1 MVEMIRE
8 EDNKQIPTK
17 NSIFSFQRAGILAIL
32 FILLYAGL
40 WIGLGF
46 NRNIQAAISFIMVT
60 VAYLAVTI
68 ILYFTTRSI
77 KSSEKRLKTA
87 WKFLMWSVLVSLLG
101 NSFWILSLL
110 LNQNPTT
117 SFAEVLYVL
126 FYPLFLIGILLFPS
140 SKKTQIQ
147 QLKHYFD
154 LIIIIFSFILMFWI
168 YLLAPGFK
176 NFSGNFSNL
185 LIMLSYVIGGLV
197 MVFAMF
203 DLLLNR
209 LKEDM
214 HGPVVLLLSSTI
226 ILLITNS
233 IYIYQF
239 IHNSYFSGDPSDI
252 GWIIG
257 YLFIGLAGVSQLN
270 NQKIRLDILIEI
282 SSNIYR
288 NYSFTSYLAIAGV
301 SVGYISLIWAYNT
314 NSSDLYFLEL
324 GIGVLIILVVARQFI
339 SINENKNLYKQAQ
352 NEIAL
357 RKEISKNLTDSELAY
372 RTIFENTGTA
382 TVIIDEDD
390 VIALSNTEFEKLSG
404 YKKEDI
410 EDKKSWKEFVVEDD
424 IEPMH
429 KHNQI
434 RIQENE
440 PDPRNYEFRFVNKN
454 AEIKNVYAVA
464 VLIPGSNSSLI
475 SLLDVTDQK
484 NAEYEIK
491 RSLQEKEILLKEIH
505 HRVKNNLTVIS
516 SLLNLQSRYIKDKDD
531 LKMFMESQ
539 SRAKSMAI
547 IHQKLY
553 SSSDLKHIDFDD
565 YIKTLAR
572 DIFDVYVQNPSE
584 INMFFDVEDIKLD
597 INTSIPLGLILNEL
611 LTNTLKYAF
620 PNNESGVS
628 KNLDGKVTVKLH
640 RRDEG
645 YRLIVEDN
653 GVGLPDDFDL
663 NNSSSLGMQLIN
675 TLTQQ
680 IDGHVSYCSDNGT
693 RFIIDFKDNL
703 YS

>member
-1 MVEMIRE
+1 MITE
-8 EDNKQIPTK
+8 EDNKQTPTK
-17 NSIFSFQRAGILAIL
+17 NYTLSFQRAGILTVL
-32 FILLYAGL
+32 FLLLYIGL
-40 WIGLGF
+40 WFGLGF
-46 NRNIQAAISFIMVT
+46 NRYTQAAISFIMVSI
-60 VAYLAVTI
+60 AYLAVTI
-68 ILYFTTRSI
+68 ILYFTTKSI
-77 KSSEKRLKTA
+77 YSSEKRLKAA
-87 WKFLMWSVLVSLLG
+87 WGFLTCAVLVSFLG
-101 NSFWILSLL
+101 NLFWIFSILS
-110 LNQNPTT
+110 NQNPTT
-117 SFAEVLYVL
+117 SFAEVLYIL
-126 FYPLFLIGILLFPS
+126 FYPLFLIGVLLFPS

-176 NFSGNFSNL
+176 NFSGNFINL
-185 LIMLSYVIGGLV
+185 VIMLSYVIGGLAL
-197 MVFAMF
+197 VFAMF

-214 HGPVVLLLSSTI
+214 HGPVVLLLSSTL

-257 YLFIGLAGVSQLN
+257 YLLIGLAGVSQLN
-270 NQKIRLDILIEI
+270 NQKIKLDILIEI

-288 NYSFTSYLAIAGV
+288 NYSFTSYLAVAGV
-301 SVGYISLIWAYNT
+301 SVGYFSLIWAYNT

-324 GIGVLIILVVARQFI
+324 GVGVLIILVVARQFV

-352 NEIAL
+352 TEIAL
-357 RKEISKNLTDSELAY
+357 RKEISKNLKDSELAY

-390 VIALSNTEFEKLSG
+390 VIVLSNTEFEKLSG
-404 YKKEDI
+404 YKKEEI
-410 EDKKSWKEFVVEDD
+410 EDKKSWKEFVIDD
-424 IEPMH
+424 DLEPMQRY
-429 KHNQI
+429 NQV
-434 RIQENE
+434 RILENE
-440 PDPRNYEFRFVNKN
+440 PDPQNYEFKLKNKN
-454 AEIKNVYAVA
+454 GEIKNVHAV
-464 VLIPGSNSSLI
+464 VVIMPGSNSSLI
-475 SLLDVTDQK
+475 SLLDITVQK
-484 NAEYEIK
+484 NAEDEIK
-491 RSLQEKEILLKEIH
+491 RSLHEKEILLKEIH

-553 SSSDLKHIDFDD
+553 SSRDLKHIDFDD
-565 YIKTLAR
+565 YIKTLSK

-620 PNNESGVS
+620 PHNEQGIS
-628 KNLDGKVTVKLH
+628 KNPEGKVTVKLH

-653 GVGLPDDFDL
+653 GVGLPDDFDMN
-663 NNSSSLGMQLIN
+663 NNSSLGLQLIK

-680 IDGHVSYCSDNGT
+680 IDGHVSYSSDNGT
-693 RFIIDFKDNL
+693 RFVIDFKDNL

>member
-1 MVEMIRE
+1 MS
-8 EDNKQIPTK
+8 K
-17 NSIFSFQRAGILAIL
+17 NFTLSFQRAGILTVL
-32 FILLYAGL
+32 FLLLYVGL

-46 NRNIQAAISFIMVT
+46 NRNTQAVVSFIMVT

-68 ILYFTTRSI
+68 ILFVTLRSI
-77 KSSEKRLKTA
+77 KPSEKRLKTA
-87 WKFLMWSVLVSLLG
+87 WGFLMLAVLVSLLG
-101 NSFWILSLL
+101 NLFWIFSVLS
-110 LNQNPTT
+110 NQNPTT
-117 SFAEVLYVL
+117 SIAEVMYVL

-154 LIIIIFSFILMFWI
+154 LIIIIFSFTLLFWI

-176 NFSGNFSNL
+176 NFSGNLNYL
-185 LIMLSYVIGGLV
+185 LLMLAYVIGSLTL
-197 MVFAMF
+197 VFAMF

-214 HGPVVLLLSSTI
+214 HGPVVLLLSGTLV
-226 ILLITNS
+226 LLITNS
-233 IYIYQF
+233 FYIYQF

-257 YLFIGLAGVSQLN
+257 YLLVGLAGVSQFN
-270 NQKIRLDILIEI
+270 NQKIRMDILIDI

-288 NYSFTSYLAIAGV
+288 NYSFTSYLAVAGV
-301 SVGYISLIWAYNT
+301 TVGYISLIWAYNLH
-314 NSSDLYFLEL
+314 SSNLQFLEL
-324 GIGVLIILVVARQFI
+324 GIGILIILVVARQFI
-339 SINENKNLYKQAQ
+339 SINENKTLYRQAQ

-357 RKEISKNLTDSELAY
+357 RKEISKNLNDSELAY

-382 TVIIDEDD
+382 TVIIDENEI
-390 VIALSNTEFEKLSG
+390 IALANTEFEKLSG

-410 EDKKSWKEFVVEDD
+410 EDKKFWKEFVVEDD
-424 IEPMH
+424 LEPML
-429 KHNQI
+429 KYNQI
-434 RIQENE
+434 RLRENE
-440 PDPRNYEFRFVNKN
+440 PDPQNYEFRFVNKN
-454 AEIKNVYAVA
+454 GEIKNVHVVA
-464 VLIPGSNSSLI
+464 VLIPNSNSSLI
-475 SLLDVTDQK
+475 SLLDITDQK
-484 NAEYEIK
+484 NAENEIK
-491 RSLQEKEILLKEIH
+491 RSLHEKEILLKEIH

-553 SSSDLKHIDFDD
+553 SSQDLKHIDFED

-572 DIFDVYVQNPSE
+572 DIFDVYVHNPSE
-584 INMFFDVEDIKLD
+584 IHMFFDVEDIKLD

-620 PNNESGVS
+620 PNNEPGVS
-628 KNLDGKVTVKLH
+628 ENFDGKVTVKLH
-640 RRDEG
+640 KRNEG

-653 GVGLPDDFDL
+653 GVGLPEDFDL
-663 NNSSSLGMQLIN
+663 NNNSSLGMQLIN

-680 IDGHVSYCSDNGT
+680 IDGHVSYCSNNGT
-693 RFIIDFKDNL
+693 RFIIDFKDKL

>member
-1 MVEMIRE
+1 MIKE
-8 EDNKQIPTK
+8 EENKQIPTK
-17 NSIFSFQRAGILAIL
+17 NFILSFRRAGILAIL
-32 FILLYAGL
+32 FVVLYAGL
-40 WIGLGF
+40 WMGLGF
-46 NRNIQAAISFIMVT
+46 KNNIQAVISFIMVT

-68 ILYFTTRSI
+68 ILYFTTKSI
-77 KSSEKRLKTA
+77 KSSEKRLKAA
-87 WKFLMWSVLVSLLG
+87 WGFLMWSVLVSLLG
-101 NSFWILSLL
+101 NSFWILSIL

-117 SFAEVLYVL
+117 SFAEILYVL

-154 LIIIIFSFILMFWI
+154 LIIIIFCFILMFWI

-176 NFSGNFSNL
+176 NFSGDFINL
-185 LIMLSYVIGGLV
+185 LIMLSYVIGGLAL
-197 MVFAMF
+197 VFAMF

-226 ILLITNS
+226 ILLITNI

-257 YLFIGLAGVSQLN
+257 YLLIGLAGVSQLN

-314 NSSDLYFLEL
+314 SSSDLYFLEL
-324 GIGVLIILVVARQFI
+324 GIGVLIILVVARQFV

-382 TVIIDEDD
+382 TVIIDEND

-410 EDKKSWKEFVVEDD
+410 EDKKSWKKFVVEDD

-429 KHNQI
+429 KNNQI

-454 AEIKNVYAVA
+454 GEIKNVYVVA

-484 NAEYEIK
+484 NAEHEIK
-491 RSLQEKEILLKEIH
+491 KSLQEKEILLKEIH

-620 PNNESGVS
+620 PNNELGGS
-628 KNLDGKVTVKLH
+628 KNLDGKVTVQLH
-640 RRDEG
+640 RKDEG

-653 GVGLPDDFDL
+653 GVGLPEDFDL
-663 NNSSSLGMQLIN
+663 ENSSSLGIQLIN

>member
-1 MVEMIRE
+1 MIKG
-8 EDNKQIPTK
+8 DNKQITTK
-17 NSIFSFQRAGILAIL
+17 NFILSFRRAGILTIL
-32 FILLYAGL
+32 FVLLYAGL
-40 WIGLGF
+40 WMGLGF
-46 NRNIQAAISFIMVT
+46 KNNIQAVISFIMVT

-68 ILYFTTRSI
+68 ILYFTTKSI
-77 KSSEKRLKTA
+77 KSSERRLKAA
-87 WKFLMWSVLVSLLG
+87 WGFLMWSVLVSLLG
-101 NSFWILSLL
+101 NSFWILSILL
-110 LNQNPTT
+110 HQDPTT
-117 SFAEVLYVL
+117 SFAEILYVL

-154 LIIIIFSFILMFWI
+154 IIIIIFCFILMFWI

-176 NFSGNFSNL
+176 NFSGDFINL
-185 LIMLSYVIGGLV
+185 LIMLSYVIGGLAL
-197 MVFAMF
+197 VFAMF

-209 LKEDM
+209 IKEDM

-226 ILLITNS
+226 VLLITNI

-257 YLFIGLAGVSQLN
+257 YLLIGLAGVSQLN

-314 NSSDLYFLEL
+314 SSSDLYFLEL
-324 GIGVLIILVVARQFI
+324 GIGVLIILVVARQFV

-382 TVIIDEDD
+382 TVIIDEND
-390 VIALSNTEFEKLSG
+390 VIALSNTEFEKLSC

-429 KHNQI
+429 KNNQI

-440 PDPRNYEFRFVNKN
+440 PDPQNYEFRFVNKN
-454 AEIKNVYAVA
+454 GEIKNVYAVA

-484 NAEYEIK
+484 NAEHEIK
-491 RSLQEKEILLKEIH
+491 KSLQEKEILLKEIH

-611 LTNTLKYAF
+611 LTNALKYAF
-620 PNNESGVS
+620 PNNELGVS

-640 RRDEG
+640 RKDDG

-653 GVGLPDDFDL
+653 GVGLPEDFDL
-663 NNSSSLGMQLIN
+663 ENSSSLGIQLIN